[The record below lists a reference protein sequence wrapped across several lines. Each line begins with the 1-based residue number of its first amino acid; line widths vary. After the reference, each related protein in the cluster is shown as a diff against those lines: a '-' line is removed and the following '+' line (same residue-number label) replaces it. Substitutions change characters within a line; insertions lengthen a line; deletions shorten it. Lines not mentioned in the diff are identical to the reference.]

1 MRAGLPMPPTPSSSR
16 RERTGSSAD
25 WPRPALRPRPDMSR
39 STILAAVL
47 GLAAAA
53 AVARAQSLGE
63 VAARE
68 QEKKAKKPPSGA
80 RVYTDE
86 DLKKARE
93 SGSGAVTVL
102 PAVAGVGTASRED
115 VDGAGGTARDKE
127 KYWRAKAAERR
138 DGVGKADAKVQELE
152 SRVSALR
159 VDINPGVNVQ
169 DPNRLQ
175 TLDRALREAQDA
187 LEAAR
192 REAATARQALA
203 DLEDEARRAG
213 ALPGWVREP

>member
-1 MRAGLPMPPTPSSSR
+1 
-16 RERTGSSAD
+16 
-25 WPRPALRPRPDMSR
+25 MSR

-68 QEKKAKKPPSGA
+68 QEKKARKPPTGA

-102 PAVAGVGTASRED
+102 PAVAGVGTASREE
-115 VDGAGGTARDKE
+115 VDGASATARDKE
-127 KYWRAKAAERR
+127 KYWRGKAAERR
-138 DGVGKADAKVQELE
+138 EAVRKADARVQELE
-152 SRVSALR
+152 TRISALR
-159 VDINPGVNVQ
+159 VDITPGVNVQ
-169 DPNRLQ
+169 APNRLQ

-187 LEAAR
+187 LDAAR
-192 REAATARQALA
+192 REAASARQALA

-213 ALPGWVREP
+213 ALPGWIREP

>member
-1 MRAGLPMPPTPSSSR
+1 
-16 RERTGSSAD
+16 
-25 WPRPALRPRPDMSR
+25 MSR

-68 QEKKAKKPPSGA
+68 QEKKSKKPPTGA

-115 VDGAGGTARDKE
+115 VDGAGATARDKE
-127 KYWRAKAAERR
+127 KYWRGKAAERR
-138 DGVGKADAKVQELE
+138 EAVRKADARVQELE
-152 SRVSALR
+152 TRISALR
-159 VDINPGVNVQ
+159 VDITPGVNVQ

-187 LEAAR
+187 LDAAR
-192 REAATARQALA
+192 REAASARQALA